1 MRRSAKDGGGRG
13 ESGKDRGGGKPTLV
27 VGVPQLKCDLLA
39 LVILTE
45 QQTPPRR
52 QLMAQRQAVAYI
64 LGDASGLVFRL
75 MLWVQGKLVS
85 ESG

>member
-45 QQTPPRR
+45 
-52 QLMAQRQAVAYI
+52 
-64 LGDASGLVFRL
+64 
-75 MLWVQGKLVS
+75 
-85 ESG
+85 